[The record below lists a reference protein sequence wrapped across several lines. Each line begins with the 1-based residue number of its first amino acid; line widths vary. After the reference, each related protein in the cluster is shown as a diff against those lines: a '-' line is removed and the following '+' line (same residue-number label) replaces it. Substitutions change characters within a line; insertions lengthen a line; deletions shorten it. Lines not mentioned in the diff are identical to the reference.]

1 MLSVSKSKRK
11 NEKKMCYKNFRVARK
26 ILKRRKNKL
35 FGVTSRFQFLQS
47 EKTEEISIIQI
58 HSFCFCQWKNYG
70 TSEETNR

>member
-1 MLSVSKSKRK
+1 
-11 NEKKMCYKNFRVARK
+11 MCYKNFRVARK

-58 HSFCFCQWKNYG
+58 NFSASVNGRTMGHQRKLTGN
-70 TSEETNR
+70 TEEDHILNLSLS